1 MKIARILDEGRG
13 MFGLEYDNR
22 RGMKNTMRLDAVTY
36 EKAVREAK
44 FFLGI
49 KEDDHDD
56 DGDLWVVD

>member
-13 MFGLEYDNR
+13 LFLEYDDT

-49 KEDDHDD
+49 KEDDHDE